1 MLVHIDAG
9 HGQCIR
15 TQVGPHH
22 PHIGP
27 CHRGQHGQAAVA
39 GTQVQH
45 LVGIRSQPD
54 IDAAL
59 GQHLGNQAARN
70 DDPLVHIE
78 RHTLQPGFAGE
89 VGRRLAGGDAFF
101 KKSGHL
107 RLLIRGNGVM
117 LRCICCIVVGV
128 QWRIQGQAQL
138 PECEPGGFIEGIG
151 GAVAECHTGL
161 FELLCV
167 VVDQFCQGHG
177 LGWVVAAT
185 GWCGAARWVR
195 LSVFWLRLLPRHKP
209 VVSVRA

>member
-1 MLVHIDAG
+1 
-9 HGQCIR
+9 
-15 TQVGPHH
+15 
-22 PHIGP
+22 
-27 CHRGQHGQAAVA
+27 
-39 GTQVQH
+39 
-45 LVGIRSQPD
+45 
-54 IDAAL
+54 
-59 GQHLGNQAARN
+59 
-70 DDPLVHIE
+70 
-78 RHTLQPGFAGE
+78 
-89 VGRRLAGGDAFF
+89 
-101 KKSGHL
+101 
-107 RLLIRGNGVM
+107 M

-151 GAVAECHTGL
+151 GAVAKCHTGL

-185 GWCGAARWVR
+185 GWCEAARWVR